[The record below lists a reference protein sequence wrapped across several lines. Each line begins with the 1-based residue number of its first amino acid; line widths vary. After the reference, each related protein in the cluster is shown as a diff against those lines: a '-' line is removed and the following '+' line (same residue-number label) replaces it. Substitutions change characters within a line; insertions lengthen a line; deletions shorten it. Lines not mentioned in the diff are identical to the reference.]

1 VIFIV
6 AALLIIIF
14 TAAAAVAKA
23 RKLKKAA
30 LIGLIV
36 VLAVLCGLFLLGY
49 VHGAYY
55 AGQVFWTSPWVWLPF
70 FLLCVGMFAAITYL
84 RKLNRVQ

>member
-1 VIFIV
+1 
-6 AALLIIIF
+6 
-14 TAAAAVAKA
+14 
-23 RKLKKAA
+23 
-30 LIGLIV
+30 
-36 VLAVLCGLFLLGY
+36 LAVLCGLFLLGY